1 MLKKIGII
9 GAGNIGSSMAVD
21 LLLNGYHVKLVDV
34 TDDALMAARI
44 KIDQELKF
52 ALLMR
57 GRSKENPNHEKLLA
71 DIEATTQ
78 MEDTEDCDLIIENV
92 YEDWAVKEKVYRRLD
107 QICPP
112 HICFGVNTS
121 CISVTKLA
129 GVTSRRDKIVGV
141 HFMNP
146 VNLMPTVE
154 VMRGIHTSDNT
165 LDLIIQFLA
174 TLNKEAIVVQDF
186 PGFVSNRISHLFIN
200 EAAFVYQDNVASARD
215 IDKIF
220 KKCFFHKMGPLE
232 TADLIG
238 LDTVM
243 KSIDVLYESY
253 KDPKFRCCPVIRRM
267 VDAGHL
273 GRKTGKGFYDYNIN
287 LQ

>member
-9 GAGNIGSSMAVD
+9 GAGNIGSSIAVD

-34 TDDALMAARI
+34 TDDTLMAARI

-57 GRSKENPNHEKLLA
+57 GRSKENLNHEKLLA

-78 MEDTEDCDLIIENV
+78 IENVEDCDFIIENV
-92 YEDWAVKEKVYRRLD
+92 YEEWAVKEKVYRRLD

-154 VMRGIHTSDNT
+154 VMRGMHTSDNT
-165 LDLIIQFLA
+165 LDLIIQFLE

-238 LDTVM
+238 IDTVM

-267 VDAGHL
+267 VDAGHW
-273 GRKTGKGFYDYNIN
+273 GRKTGKGFYDYNI
-287 LQ
+287 